1 MIKMITKY
9 FSQKEKEK
17 RKKLREID
25 KEIANATDYEELSKL
40 VKIYN
45 RIKNENETN

>member
-1 MIKMITKY
+1 MIKMIIKY

-17 RKKLREID
+17 RKKLRQIDREIV
-25 KEIANATDYEELSKL
+25 KVEDYNELVKL

-45 RIKNENETN
+45 RIKNEN

>member
-1 MIKMITKY
+1 MITKY

-17 RKKLREID
+17 RKKLRQIDREIV
-25 KEIANATDYEELSKL
+25 KVEDYNELVKL

-45 RIKNENETN
+45 RINNEN

>member
-1 MIKMITKY
+1 MIIKY

-17 RKKLREID
+17 RKKLRQID
-25 KEIANATDYEELSKL
+25 KEIVKTEDYNELVKL

-45 RIKNENETN
+45 RVKNEN

>member
-1 MIKMITKY
+1 MITKY

-25 KEIANATDYEELSKL
+25 KEIVKAEYYNELVKL
-40 VKIYN
+40 VNIYN
-45 RIKNENETN
+45 RIKNEN

>member
-25 KEIANATDYEELSKL
+25 KEIVKAEYYNELVKL
-40 VKIYN
+40 VNIYN
-45 RIKNENETN
+45 RIKNEN

>member
-1 MIKMITKY
+1 MITKY

-17 RKKLREID
+17 RKKLRQIDREIV
-25 KEIANATDYEELSKL
+25 KVEDYNELVKL

-45 RIKNENETN
+45 RIKNEN

>member
-9 FSQKEKEK
+9 FSQKEREK
-17 RKKLREID
+17 RKKLRQID
-25 KEIANATDYEELSKL
+25 KEIVKTEDYNELVKL

-45 RIKNENETN
+45 RVKNEN

>member
-17 RKKLREID
+17 RKKLRQIDREIV
-25 KEIANATDYEELSKL
+25 KVEDYNELVKL

-45 RIKNENETN
+45 RIKNEN

>member
-1 MIKMITKY
+1 MIRMIIKY

-17 RKKLREID
+17 RKKLRQIDREIV
-25 KEIANATDYEELSKL
+25 KVEDYNELVKL

-45 RIKNENETN
+45 RIKNEN